1 MPELK
6 KVRTASVGVHTI
18 GSPRK
23 LNEVFMM
30 TGTPVRLP
38 NSEINRQ

>member
-6 KVRTASVGVHTI
+6 KVRIASVGVQTMA
-18 GSPRK
+18 SPRR

-30 TGTPVRLP
+30 TGTPVRWP
-38 NSEINRQ
+38 NS